1 MLVQFMFSPTADD
14 AARKALIAT
23 LRQRGAH
30 GVRRAFPRAP
40 SERMER
46 IYSIDVANGH
56 ESEMLQVLNKSA
68 DVDFAEVEAPR
79 WLAHS

>member
-14 AARKALIAT
+14 AARKQLIAL
-23 LRQRGAH
+23 LRCRGAH
-30 GVRRAFPRAP
+30 GVRRAFPNAP

-46 IYSIDVANGH
+46 VYSVDV
-56 ESEMLQVLNKSA
+56 ESGNEPELLQLLNKSS

-79 WLAHS
+79 WLAHR

>member
-14 AARKALIAT
+14 AARKQLIVL
-23 LRQRGAH
+23 LRRKGAH
-30 GVRRAFPRAP
+30 GVCRAFPNAP

-46 IYSIDVANGH
+46 VYSVDVENGQ
-56 ESEMLQVLNKSA
+56 EPELLQLLNKSSE
-68 DVDFAEVEAPR
+68 VDFAEVEAPR